1 MGRRRKLLLDGH
13 TYTDICAMNNMFTK
27 GLFIITFLL
36 CAYCVNISAQTPTP
50 EPPKVLVSQSFL
62 DDSAKAFALVVSLR
76 DALQKEQMANGASAV
91 TKAALQSQ
99 IDALNSL
106 IVIFERK
113 DVIYQSL
120 LDLRDQAFKTYERII
135 AIQTEMI
142 ERLTKQLNRGKSGW
156 DKFLGVLKTVAV
168 LLSGYALGHGGILK

>member
-1 MGRRRKLLLDGH
+1 M
-13 TYTDICAMNNMFTK
+13 
-27 GLFIITFLL
+27 
-36 CAYCVNISAQTPTP
+36 
-50 EPPKVLVSQSFL
+50 
-62 DDSAKAFALVVSLR
+62 
-76 DALQKEQMANGASAV
+76 

-120 LDLRDQAFKTYERII
+120 LDLRDQAFAVYEKVIK
-135 AIQTEMI
+135 IQSEMI
-142 ERLTKQLNRGKSGW
+142 DRLTKQLNRGKSGF